1 MFLSESLYFNYS
13 MLSYEIIKTLKE
25 SIKAKETIRDI
36 AMKIYEWY
44 EFRDEIMKAK
54 KVLPKYLIKA
64 LKERDTEIMKQI
76 EKLKTKPLRIAYK
89 ELIRKMD
96 TFTDEE
102 LQRLLNTAY
111 HEKMRYYANR
121 IADTETHRAFMS
133 KKAFKYLE
141 DEKVKFVR
149 FEMSSAHKI
158 KDICD
163 FYANLDV
170 GYGKGVI
177 PKKEMRSLPLHPHCH
192 CVYVP
197 IYKKV
202 KGKRKDWKSAVNE
215 TMDKFSDYEKK
226 EILGSYHKLKEFE
239 RGVDIEEIFN
249 RIRPNY
255 PIRKYVDIFK
265 NADIVG
271 MDILTQAPPKE
282 KRLKP
287 ILVDVSN
294 LKGVDRVVAE
304 IGNEIVEFG
313 YKNGLEKCYFI
324 DTNGRKVGYVVSD
337 ENLEC
342 NITNLLKRLDK
353 NKKYIQIHNHFDD
366 VTISLN
372 DVYTFVKHK
381 NIEKMIVVSEKFIY
395 EIKKTNK
402 TKKLN
407 IIEMSLLE
415 LQKNLLKF
423 LLKNMVLF

>member
-1 MFLSESLYFNYS
+1 
-13 MLSYEIIKTLKE
+13 
-25 SIKAKETIRDI
+25 
-36 AMKIYEWY
+36 
-44 EFRDEIMKAK
+44 
-54 KVLPKYLIKA
+54 
-64 LKERDTEIMKQI
+64 
-76 EKLKTKPLRIAYK
+76 
-89 ELIRKMD
+89 
-96 TFTDEE
+96 
-102 LQRLLNTAY
+102 
-111 HEKMRYYANR
+111 
-121 IADTETHRAFMS
+121 
-133 KKAFKYLE
+133 
-141 DEKVKFVR
+141 
-149 FEMSSAHKI
+149 
-158 KDICD
+158 
-163 FYANLDV
+163 
-170 GYGKGVI
+170 
-177 PKKEMRSLPLHPHCH
+177 
-192 CVYVP
+192 
-197 IYKKV
+197 
-202 KGKRKDWKSAVNE
+202 
-215 TMDKFSDYEKK
+215 
-226 EILGSYHKLKEFE
+226 
-239 RGVDIEEIFN
+239 
-249 RIRPNY
+249 
-255 PIRKYVDIFK
+255 VDIFK

-402 TKKLN
+402 TKKIKYN
-407 IIEMSLLE
+407 RDVFVRVTKKFIKIFAKKYGIILSR
-415 LQKNLLKF
+415 KNLKKVYIVANYILSKRLGYEF
-423 LLKNMVLF
+423 NITRKNNNR